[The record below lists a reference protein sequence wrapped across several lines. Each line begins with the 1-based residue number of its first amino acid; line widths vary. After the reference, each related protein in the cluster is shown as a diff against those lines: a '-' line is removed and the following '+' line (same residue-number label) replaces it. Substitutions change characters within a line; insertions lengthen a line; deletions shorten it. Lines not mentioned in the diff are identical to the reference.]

1 MSTTEY
7 RVHLDLF
14 TGPLDLLLYLVRR
27 QEVNILDLPLSGV
40 TEQFLEFLEVL
51 QFIDVDL
58 AGDFLVTA
66 SSLAEIKSRMVLPRP
81 PEEIEETEIESDNQ
95 SELIQQLLEYKK
107 FKEASFALEEHASAW
122 QERYPRLSNERPKI
136 SKDHSQDRIKE
147 VELWDLVSAL
157 SRILQTREVVSH
169 SKIRYDETPI
179 AVWAQRIS
187 ERVLKEQRCRFSSF
201 FQGEKLRSRIVGIFL
216 ATLEL
221 IRHHSYRAEQPEE
234 YGEIWILPP
243 LDPVTGPVRLEHS
256 EQDEEM
262 GLEPPENT

>member
-1 MSTTEY
+1 MVATEY

-27 QEVNILDLPLSGV
+27 QEVNILDLPVAGI
-40 TEQFLEFLEVL
+40 TQQYRQYIEVL
-51 QFIDVDL
+51 TLIDVDL
-58 AGDFLVTA
+58 AADFIVMA

-81 PEEIEETEIESDNQ
+81 EEEIEEPELETETQ

-122 QERYPRLSNERPKI
+122 QERYPRLSNERPKV

-157 SRILQTREVVSH
+157 SRILETKEIVTH
-169 SKIRYDETPI
+169 SKINYDETPI
-179 AVWAQRIS
+179 AVWAERIS
-187 ERVLKEQRCRFSSF
+187 ARVLAEGRCEFSSF
-201 FQGEKLRSRIVGIFL
+201 FAGEKLRSRIVGIFL

-221 IRHHSYRAEQPEE
+221 IRHHHYRAEQPEAFQ
-234 YGEIWILPP
+234 EIWILPP
-243 LDPVTGPVRLEHS
+243 LESKSGPVRIEKS
-256 EQDEEM
+256 EQDEE
-262 GLEPPENT
+262 LVDED

>member
-1 MSTTEY
+1 MVATEY

-27 QEVNILDLPLSGV
+27 QEVNILDLPVAGI
-40 TEQFLEFLEVL
+40 TQQYRQYIEVL
-51 QFIDVDL
+51 TLIDVDL
-58 AGDFLVTA
+58 AADFLVMA

-81 PEEIEETEIESDNQ
+81 EEEIEEPELETETQ

-122 QERYPRLSNERPKI
+122 QERYPRLSNERPKV

-157 SRILQTREVVSH
+157 SRILETKEIVTH
-169 SKIRYDETPI
+169 SKINYDETPI
-179 AVWAQRIS
+179 AVWAERIS
-187 ERVLKEQRCRFSSF
+187 ARVLAEGRCEFSSF
-201 FQGEKLRSRIVGIFL
+201 FAGEKLRSRIVGIFL

-221 IRHHSYRAEQPEE
+221 IRHHHYRAEQPEAFQ
-234 YGEIWILPP
+234 EIWILPP
-243 LDPVTGPVRLEHS
+243 LESKSGPVRIEKS
-256 EQDEEM
+256 EQDEE
-262 GLEPPENT
+262 LVDED

>member
-1 MSTTEY
+1 MVATEY

-27 QEVNILDLPLSGV
+27 QEVNILDLPVAGI
-40 TEQFLEFLEVL
+40 TQQYRQYIEVL
-51 QFIDVDL
+51 TLIDVDL
-58 AGDFLVTA
+58 AADFLVMA

-81 PEEIEETEIESDNQ
+81 EEEIEEPELETETQ

-122 QERYPRLSNERPKI
+122 QERYPRLSNERPKV

-157 SRILQTREVVSH
+157 SRILETKEIVTH
-169 SKIRYDETPI
+169 SKINYDETPI
-179 AVWAQRIS
+179 AVWAERIS
-187 ERVLKEQRCRFSSF
+187 ARVLAEGRCEFSSF
-201 FQGEKLRSRIVGIFL
+201 FAGEKLRSRIVGIFL

-221 IRHHSYRAEQPEE
+221 IRHHHYRTEQPEAFQ
-234 YGEIWILPP
+234 EIWILPP
-243 LDPVTGPVRLEHS
+243 LESKSGPVRIEKS
-256 EQDEEM
+256 EQDEE
-262 GLEPPENT
+262 LVDED